1 MNRSTT
7 DNTSL
12 FKHVFNS
19 LLVFAM
25 MALLSACAAPP
36 PPPEPEIL
44 GLQILAADDVNPDRE
59 GRPSPV
65 ILHIMEL
72 SSTEQFAT
80 LDYMSL
86 TSPSGSA
93 LGEDLLSKNQMVLQ
107 PGQTKQLPM
116 ELDPLTTALGLVAGY
131 RDIDNATWRTS
142 VVITQGSTKGI
153 SVTLGQQQIVTEVSN

>member
-44 GLQILAADDVNPDRE
+44 GLEILAAVDVNPDRE

-65 ILHIMEL
+65 IRAILGNIAFRAAFFPFSIVLDILGAGDGLEL
-72 SSTEQFAT
+72 F
-80 LDYMSL
+80 
-86 TSPSGSA
+86 
-93 LGEDLLSKNQMVLQ
+93 V
-107 PGQTKQLPM
+107 
-116 ELDPLTTALGLVAGY
+116 TTAETGAERPLG
-131 RDIDNATWRTS
+131 
-142 VVITQGSTKGI
+142 
-153 SVTLGQQQIVTEVSN
+153 